1 MSKKR
6 KNPRVKPWEN
16 NEPFI
21 EFVKLYQKQK
31 FLQMMFNSVTKDR
44 QICWLIEM
52 FVNDR
57 RYLKVLMPYLTA
69 MFEKAKLQ
77 ENFKERREDIWE
89 VWFFMQEIAPF
100 INNVFPEEGQK
111 LLHAISDEIIPQMW
125 CEFRGQNR

>member
-1 MSKKR
+1 
-6 KNPRVKPWEN
+6 
-16 NEPFI
+16 
-21 EFVKLYQKQK
+21 
-31 FLQMMFNSVTKDR
+31 MMFNSVTKDR

-100 INNVFPEEGQK
+100 INNEFPEDGQK
-111 LLHAISDEIIPQMW
+111 LLLAISDEIIPQIW